1 MHFIYAW
8 CLEIIS
14 GFTLSSTI
22 LQGVKV
28 SLSAAAVSGTTSLD
42 LDVLH
47 LTWTT
52 ENLQQQL
59 DVIDQRCEV

>member
-1 MHFIYAW
+1 MHGV
-8 CLEIIS
+8 LKLS
-14 GFTLSSTI
+14 QGTLSSTI

-28 SLSAAAVSGTTSLD
+28 SLSTAAVSGTTSLD
-42 LDVLH
+42 LDILH

-59 DVIDQRCEV
+59 DVIDQRCEM